1 MSIHNMS
8 IHSISATLIIIG
20 AILLVL
26 GTVPMENKLEN
37 NTLTIKYILGKDTID
52 MTNAK
57 FLPLP
62 EGFNHNLIRVG
73 GTSIGKKRSGNFKN
87 TKTGTKYKL
96 YITGKGE
103 KVYFEI
109 GDKKYIVDDIS
120 KAD

>member
-1 MSIHNMS
+1 MNRHSMIIYTISI
-8 IHSISATLIIIG
+8 TLIII
-20 AILLVL
+20 AALLMIV

-37 NTLTIKYILGKDTID
+37 NTLTVKYILGKDTID
-52 MTNAK
+52 MTHAK

-62 EGFNHNLIRVG
+62 EGMNNLIRVG

-87 TKTGTKYKL
+87 MKTGTKYKL
-96 YITGKGE
+96 FITGKGE

>member
-1 MSIHNMS
+1 MNRHSKMIYTISI
-8 IHSISATLIIIG
+8 TLIII
-20 AILLVL
+20 ATALIVV
-26 GTVPMENKLEN
+26 GTIPMENKLEN

-52 MTNAK
+52 MTHAK

-62 EGFNHNLIRVG
+62 EGINHLIRIG

-87 TKTGTKYKL
+87 MKTGTKYKL

-103 KVYFEI
+103 KQYFEI

-120 KAD
+120 EAD